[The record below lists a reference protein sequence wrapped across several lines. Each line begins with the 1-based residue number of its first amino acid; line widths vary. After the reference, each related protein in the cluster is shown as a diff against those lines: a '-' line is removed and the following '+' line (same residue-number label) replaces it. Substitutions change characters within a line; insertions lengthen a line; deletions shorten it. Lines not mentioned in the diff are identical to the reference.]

1 MVAQSTY
8 YMYIKSKAA
17 LPIHLKLTQEW
28 LQNAVDHSVEQIA
41 PIIII
46 SIIST
51 EKWQDTK
58 TKKMPCTQQ
67 RKVAHTHT
75 IAPSPM
81 HCLASLKVSLLC
93 SLAHL
98 HYSQPETVWF
108 TQQFLCSSES
118 ITFYHGGLC
127 NWISQCTGATY
138 CLLAYLVQPA
148 HPYQTYMM

>member
-67 RKVAHTHT
+67 RKVVHTHT
-75 IAPSPM
+75 TAPSSM
-81 HCLASLKVSLLC
+81 HCLAGLKVSLLC
-93 SLAHL
+93 SHICTTFNLR
-98 HYSQPETVWF
+98 
-108 TQQFLCSSES
+108 LCDSLSNSFAPQSLSHSTMEG
-118 ITFYHGGLC
+118 Y
-127 NWISQCTGATY
+127 ATEY
-138 CLLAYLVQPA
+138 LSAQVQHTAYWHTLYNRA